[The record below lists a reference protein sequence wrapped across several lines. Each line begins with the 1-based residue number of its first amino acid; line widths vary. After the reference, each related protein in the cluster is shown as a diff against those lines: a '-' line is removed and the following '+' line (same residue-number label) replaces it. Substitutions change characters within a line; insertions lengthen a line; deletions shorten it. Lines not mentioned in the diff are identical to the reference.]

1 MMQVK
6 LSAQPQVN
14 FFQQLKESWT
24 KVKEHFEVV
33 PLKEQ
38 QNSTVLI
45 TRLEEAINNGQPVAV
60 QMNYGFDQERIQDFF
75 GVLFQDKA
83 GALLIDDQMSNR
95 CHQLTPALLRH
106 IG

>member
-1 MMQVK
+1 MQVK

-14 FFQQLKESWT
+14 FMNQFKQGWT
-24 KVKEHFEVV
+24 KIKEHFEVV

-38 QNSTVLI
+38 QTSTVLI
-45 TRLEEAINNGQPVAV
+45 TRLEEALHNGQPTAV

-75 GVLFQDKA
+75 GVLFEDQT
-83 GALLIDDQMSNR
+83 GALLIDDQISKR
-95 CHQLTPALLRH
+95 CQLLSPALLRH

>member
-6 LSAQPQVN
+6 LSAQPQIN
-14 FFQQLKESWT
+14 FFNQLKNSWT
-24 KVKEHFEVV
+24 KIKEHFEVV

-45 TRLEEAINNGQPVAV
+45 NRLEAAINNGQPVAV

-75 GVLFQDKA
+75 GIVFQDKA
-83 GALLIDDQMSNR
+83 GALLIEDEMTNR
-95 CHQLTPALLRH
+95 CHQLAPALLRH